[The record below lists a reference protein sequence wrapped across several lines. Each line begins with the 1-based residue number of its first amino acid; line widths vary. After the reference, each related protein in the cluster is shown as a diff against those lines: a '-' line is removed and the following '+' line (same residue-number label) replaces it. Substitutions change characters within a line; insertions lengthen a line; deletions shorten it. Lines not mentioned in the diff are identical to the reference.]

1 MPMLNRSFNNA
12 VEEYQQVNFVWVS
25 AELQYRPSLEIVD
38 VFVSGLSPSLRQSFK
53 SFVLVGDCLW
63 FDLIKAWLKD
73 HYATDTVVEFEAKF
87 HRVESLDKLREV
99 WPTFKF
105 TPVVKIH
112 GRIFGEPIETV
123 NGGQVP
129 DDILRIMEWIE
140 ANGLGID
147 GIFRLSADSTRL
159 EWLKSA
165 VNAGKLDFAHV
176 HPTEIACLLK
186 MYFRALPKPI
196 IDPTVYPLLVDF
208 DPEKAPEEA
217 IKGLRQSIFPQ
228 MSTPSLAL
236 LHRLMHLLSQVAAN
250 EQTNRMSAKN
260 LAICWAPNLIYD
272 DHTKDQF
279 RLLKASLSTVE
290 LMIKHCNLIFL

>member
-1 MPMLNRSFNNA
+1 M
-12 VEEYQQVNFVWVS
+12 EEYEQVNFVWVG

-38 VFVSGLSPSLRQSFK
+38 VFMSGLTPSLHQSFK
-53 SFVLVGDCLW
+53 SFILVGDCPW
-63 FDLIKAWLKD
+63 FNLVKSWLKD
-73 HYATDTVVEFEAKF
+73 HYPEASVAEFEGKL
-87 HRVESLDKLREV
+87 HQVESIGKLV
-99 WPTFKF
+99 DIWPGFKF
-105 TPVVKIH
+105 VPVPKMH
-112 GRIFGEPIETV
+112 GRVFGESIESI
-123 NGGQVP
+123 NGGQIP
-129 DDILRIMEWIE
+129 DAIIKLMEWIE

-165 VNAGKLDFAHV
+165 VNAGKLDLGQV

-186 MYFRALPKPI
+186 MYFRALPKPL
-196 IDPTVYPLLVDF
+196 IDPIVYPMLMDL

-217 IKGLRQSIFPQ
+217 ITNLRQSIFPQ
-228 MSTPSLAL
+228 MSQPSLAL

-250 EQTNRMSAKN
+250 EQANRMSAKN

-290 LMIKHCNLIFL
+290 LMIKHYNVIFS